1 MSEVEKTEY
10 LPVVKR
16 GSQQSADAD
25 GESRLIAASG
35 GWNILPESV
44 VHVTGSVYVS
54 FTQVLVQTGVLE
66 KSSFQRLHRMRAELN
81 KKAECGLL
89 T

>member
-1 MSEVEKTEY
+1 
-10 LPVVKR
+10 
-16 GSQQSADAD
+16 
-25 GESRLIAASG
+25 
-35 GWNILPESV
+35 V

-81 KKAECGLL
+81 KKAEGGLL